1 MRRSRRAA
9 PLFLLLALLL
19 PLFVPGGPGG
29 ETAAL
34 LRHQVV
40 AAAVAHHQ
48 PLSRQITPA
57 GRQHDLFAALAGTAT
72 GAGGSHPVVAPPH
85 DLRQPVP
92 GAGLG
97 PAPAR
102 LHAPRPLSDPLVR
115 PGRAP
120 PSTGV

>member
-1 MRRSRRAA
+1 MRRSRRGA

-19 PLFVPGGPGG
+19 PLFVPGGLSG

-40 AAAVAHHQ
+40 TAAAAHHQ

-57 GRQHDLFAALAGTAT
+57 GRQDDFLAALAGIAA
-72 GAGGSHPVVAPPH
+72 GAGGSHPVVTPPH
-85 DLRQPVP
+85 DLRQPPP
-92 GAGLG
+92 GAGLA

-102 LHAPRPLSDPLVR
+102 LHDPRPLSDPLVR